1 LKALPSEFIEVLVAE
16 VAAIEAATTVPA
28 AAALRISVLILPEL
42 PLDCELSAFGFIS
55 FSGG

>member
-1 LKALPSEFIEVLVAE
+1 VAE